1 MYRSLEYGDTARVV
15 NPADPVEYRLGTVTD
30 VRYSTPHTTYAR
42 SYTLRFPT
50 GDERTYP
57 AENVRRATRDDD
69 RAALE
74 AALTSACVAVREACR
89 IAHDYDADLSTGTA
103 SLLRRLVDLAT
114 LRLGLT
120 LGPAHPT
127 PPQPTHNQDGGNQ

>member
-1 MYRSLEYGDTARVV
+1 MYRSMEYGDTARVI

-30 VRYSTPHTTYAR
+30 VRYSTPHTTHAR
-42 SYTLRFPT
+42 RYTLRFPT

-57 AENVRRATRDDD
+57 AETVRRATRDDD

-74 AALTSACVAVREACR
+74 AALTTATEAVRDACR

-103 SLLRRLVDLAT
+103 SLLRRLVDLAS

-120 LGPAHPT
+120 LDPANPT
-127 PPQPTHNQDGGNQ
+127 RPQLSRHQDGGDR